1 MLPDSLCP
9 LLAPCLGPLLGS
21 LVAEYS
27 TWRWVFWSS
36 TVFMVCVQTLG
47 IFTLRETYAPTLLE
61 RKAARL
67 RKETGNSDLH
77 SVYAG
82 EGRHW
87 QIIVRKG
94 LTRPFY
100 LFWHEPIIQVFALI
114 QMLV

>member
-1 MLPDSLCP
+1 
-9 LLAPCLGPLLGS
+9 
-21 LVAEYS
+21 
-27 TWRWVFWSS
+27 
-36 TVFMVCVQTLG
+36 MVCVQTLG